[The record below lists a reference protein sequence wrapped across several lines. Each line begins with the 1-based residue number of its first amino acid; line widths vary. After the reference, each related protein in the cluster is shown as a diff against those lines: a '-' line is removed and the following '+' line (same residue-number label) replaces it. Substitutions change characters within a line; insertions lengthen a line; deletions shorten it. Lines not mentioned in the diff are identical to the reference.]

1 MFDFLAEIGEI
12 VRSEWRAAKKRFLR
26 LAVSIIWLACIP
38 AVLFMVGLLT
48 LLASLFLLLLPH
60 VGGTWAALICGLTS
74 LAAAAILICI
84 GRWMTR

>member
-26 LAVSIIWLACIP
+26 LVVSICLAFIS

-60 VGGTWAALICGLTS
+60 LGGTWAALICGLTS